1 MRFISNRSSGLTGYH
16 LAETAASCGF
26 EPFCFISGPVARLP
40 RAPREIVSVE
50 SAAEMRGR
58 RPEPSRPGGRGD
70 HGRRRQRLS
79 PGEVSGIKIKKG
91 ADELVLRLV
100 KNPDILS
107 EIGRRVAR
115 NSCCVGFAAETDRG
129 AENARDKL
137 LRKNADLIVLN
148 LVSRDNPAFGDC
160 RNRVSFVTRE
170 TVEDLPPL
178 EKEELARRIWARI
191 AALARKREAD
201 TWKSSVPGWNSSA
214 KWAPF
219 HHSAPGPEEERTER
233 GSGSSGEGDQRLS
246 KLPAPRHPRRNPVP
260 ENVPTVRR

>member
-1 MRFISNRSSGLTGYH
+1 MKRAMIVSGPTQEAIDPVRFISNRSSGLTGYH
-16 LAETAASCGF
+16 LAETAVSCGF

-50 SAAEMRGR
+50 SAAEMRDAVLNHLDR
-58 RPEPSRPGGRGD
+58 VDVVIMAAAVSDYRPA
-70 HGRRRQRLS
+70 
-79 PGEVSGIKIKKG
+79 EVSGIKIKKG
-91 ADELVLRLV
+91 EDELVLRLV

-107 EIGRRVAR
+107 EIGRRR
-115 NSCCVGFAAETDRG
+115 RPGQLLVGFAAETDRG

-170 TVEDLPPL
+170 AVEDLPPL

-191 AALARKREAD
+191 DALAAVK
-201 TWKSSVPGWNSSA
+201 G
-214 KWAPF
+214 
-219 HHSAPGPEEERTER
+219 G
-233 GSGSSGEGDQRLS
+233 
-246 KLPAPRHPRRNPVP
+246 
-260 ENVPTVRR
+260 